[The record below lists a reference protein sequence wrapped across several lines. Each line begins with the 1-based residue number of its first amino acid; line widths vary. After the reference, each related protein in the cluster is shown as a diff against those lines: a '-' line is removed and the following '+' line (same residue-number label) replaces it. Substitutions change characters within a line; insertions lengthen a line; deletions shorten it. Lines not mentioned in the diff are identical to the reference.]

1 MYVKKMSAHASNDEL
16 LIHCF
21 QDALTGVA
29 LIWYMGLDRIDIK
42 NFNDLCEAFVQRY
55 NYNLYLAP
63 DRDQLQAMTQNDNE
77 SFEAYAQRWRDFAEQ
92 VRPPLKEKELAKI
105 FLKTLD
111 QFYYENMVAS
121 APSNFAEMM
130 TVGMRLEEGVR
141 EGRLVRESNPT
152 DSSEEK
158 DQEMSMVNGGP
169 QQQYPVYHPTAAVMP
184 DTNAV
189 QNPGYQPQFPQYQQQ
204 PRQTPRTK
212 FDPIPVKY
220 AELLPDLLERNLVQT
235 RPPPLVPKKFPA
247 RFRAD
252 LSCDFHQEALGHD
265 VEHCYTL
272 KNAVQDLVEDN
283 ILTFPDLNPNV

>member
-141 EGRLVRESNPT
+141 EGSLVRESNPT
-152 DSSEEK
+152 NSSEEK

-169 QQQYPVYHPTAAVMP
+169 QQQYPVYHRIAAVMP
-184 DTNAV
+184 DTNTV
-189 QNPGYQPQFPQYQQQ
+189 QNPGYQP
-204 PRQTPRTK
+204 
-212 FDPIPVKY
+212 
-220 AELLPDLLERNLVQT
+220 
-235 RPPPLVPKKFPA
+235 
-247 RFRAD
+247 
-252 LSCDFHQEALGHD
+252 
-265 VEHCYTL
+265 
-272 KNAVQDLVEDN
+272 
-283 ILTFPDLNPNV
+283 